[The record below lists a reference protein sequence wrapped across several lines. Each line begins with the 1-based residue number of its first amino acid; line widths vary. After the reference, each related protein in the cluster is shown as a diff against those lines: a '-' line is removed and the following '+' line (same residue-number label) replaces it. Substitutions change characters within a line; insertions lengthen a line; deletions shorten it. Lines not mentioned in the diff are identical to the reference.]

1 MELGKL
7 IEKLTKLKEDIGE
20 DNIQVYVE
28 VNRQQAKN
36 GNYEFSIHH
45 HYHEANVY
53 NGIQQKEINE
63 IILMPEAD
71 GFQDITDRIP
81 AFIGI
86 SFPVCFAEEEDAEQY
101 EGVKKFIKKKGSDWF
116 RVTFM
121 VDLETHK
128 ILDWDDKCYGAQIYE
143 KVVDSGTYTL
153 YDKTLQTIASIDGYV
168 PNKVLPPEDGYSD
181 YLELHINKDGVITNW
196 YDKPDFS
203 EIFEGDDY
211 DDDDDDDDDN

>member
-20 DNIQVYVE
+20 DVPVYVE

-53 NGIQQKEINE
+53 KGIQQNEINE

-71 GFQDITDRIP
+71 GFQDIRDRTP

-86 SFPVCFAEEEDAEQY
+86 SFPVNFVEEEDAEQY
-101 EGVKKFIKKKGSDWF
+101 EGVKKFIKKKGSGWGK
-116 RVTFM
+116 VTFI
-121 VDLETHK
+121 VDLESHK
-128 ILDWDDKCYGAQIYE
+128 ILDWDKTCYATQIFE
-143 KVVDSGTYTL
+143 KVVDTGTYTL
-153 YDKTLQTIASIDGYV
+153 YDNILQTIVSIDDYV
-168 PNKVLPPEDGYSD
+168 PNKVLPPKDGYSD
-181 YLELHINKDGVITNW
+181 YLELIINDDGVVTNW
-196 YDKPDFS
+196 YDKPDFR
-203 EIFEGDDY
+203 EILEQYDY
-211 DDDDDDDDDN
+211 DNDEDE